1 MAGETGQYFV
11 RRRGRIMGPF
21 DLTQLERM
29 LRRGNVNRRDACST
43 DRRNWTPLEDHE
55 ELFPKEIAT
64 GRDSDDDGDMKLDE
78 EDSTPGSAG
87 TELVTGDWFYHYQG
101 NEQGPVTEDQ
111 IRKLIADGVLT
122 TYDSVWKQGMEDWK
136 PLGDVFD
143 FPQAPTSG
151 GMVPG
156 QPGMMQPGMMQP
168 GMMQPGMM
176 QPGMVQPGMMQPGMM
191 QPGMVQ
197 PGMMQPGMMQ
207 PGMMQ
212 PGMMQPGGINIT
224 VGTGASEPT
233 VEQAGSGLIVC
244 GYVFAILFFPV
255 GLILGIVACA
265 KGSATHGVAH
275 ILISLLTWGVSYAL
289 VMQNPQAFRVGFVVD
304 SVLRLVG

>member
-168 GMMQPGMM
+168 G
-176 QPGMVQPGMMQPGMM
+176 
-191 QPGMVQ
+191 
-197 PGMMQPGMMQ
+197 
-207 PGMMQ
+207 
-212 PGMMQPGGINIT
+212 GINIT

>member
-29 LRRGNVNRRDACST
+29 LRRGSVNRRDACST

-64 GRDSDDDGDMKLDE
+64 GPELDDDRDTNVDGE
-78 EDSTPGSAG
+78 VSTPGSPG

-136 PLGDVFD
+136 PLGGVFE
-143 FPQAPTSG
+143 FSQAPTPG

-156 QPGMMQPGMMQP
+156 
-168 GMMQPGMM
+168 
-176 QPGMVQPGMMQPGMM
+176 
-191 QPGMVQ
+191 
-197 PGMMQPGMMQ
+197 Q

-224 VGTGASEPT
+224 VGTSESEPKPRP
-233 VEQAGSGLIVC
+233 ESEAGTGLIVC
-244 GYVFAILFFPV
+244 GYVFAFLIPLV
-255 GLILGIVACA
+255 GLILGIVTCA
-265 KGSATHGVAH
+265 KGSAAHGVAH
-275 ILISLLTWGVSYAL
+275 ILISVLVWWLVFTAL
-289 VMQNPQAFRVGFVVD
+289 MQNAGMRIGFVVE
-304 SVLRLVG
+304 SVSSLVG

>member
-1 MAGETGQYFV
+1 VAGETGQYFV

-29 LRRGNVNRRDACST
+29 LRRGSVNRRDACST

-64 GRDSDDDGDMKLDE
+64 GPELDDDRDTNVDGE
-78 EDSTPGSAG
+78 VSTPGSPG

-136 PLGDVFD
+136 PLGGVFE
-143 FPQAPTSG
+143 FSQAPTPG

-168 GMMQPGMM
+168 GMM
-176 QPGMVQPGMMQPGMM
+176 
-191 QPGMVQ
+191 Q

-224 VGTGASEPT
+224 VGTSESEPKPRP
-233 VEQAGSGLIVC
+233 ESEAGTGLIVC
-244 GYVFAILFFPV
+244 GYVFAFLIPLV
-255 GLILGIVACA
+255 GLILGIVTCA
-265 KGSATHGVAH
+265 KGSAAHGVAH
-275 ILISLLTWGVSYAL
+275 ILISVLVWWLVFTAL
-289 VMQNPQAFRVGFVVD
+289 MQNAGMRIGFVVE
-304 SVLRLVG
+304 SVSSLVG